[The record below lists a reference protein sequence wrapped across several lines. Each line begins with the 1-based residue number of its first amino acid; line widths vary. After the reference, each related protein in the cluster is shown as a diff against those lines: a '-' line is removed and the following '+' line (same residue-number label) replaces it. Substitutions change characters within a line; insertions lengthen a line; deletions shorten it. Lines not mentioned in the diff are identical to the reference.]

1 MPVVTSGIFRSA
13 GTQSFK
19 NAHRDRVCVH
29 VFIEV
34 SIRACCERSTIW
46 EGYLDKTL
54 LSTINFYLVD
64 YVQLIYFDLKNKN
77 GSLKKS
83 IYLHE
88 LDI

>member
-1 MPVVTSGIFRSA
+1 MYYYLVA
-13 GTQSFK
+13 DK
-19 NAHRDRVCVH
+19 RVRIYGSMIH
-29 VFIEV
+29 YIEDIVFIGV
-34 SIRACCERSTIW
+34 SIRACCERSMIW